1 MKIKLKMTTIINKYR
16 FTSET
21 ILFLA
26 ILFFF
31 FLFPAAT
38 WGQKTHEV
46 FFEGTDY
53 ELHIYKVSGK
63 TPGKTMLLVGGIQG
77 NEPGGFLSA
86 DLYADISLDKGN
98 LIVVPRANFLSIL
111 MNRRQINEDMNRK
124 FGDDSLINFEKKIVS
139 IIKKLISESDCF
151 LNLHDGS
158 GFYSDKWEGPN
169 RNPRRFGQSII
180 ADCETFYDEKTGKK
194 IKLGEMARQAIDN
207 VNGYIKNPKHFF
219 SFANHRTADSDTI
232 HAEQRKSATYYA
244 LYQRNIPAFGI
255 ETSKSLPLELKVLHH
270 NLAINAFME
279 LFDII
284 PENPGIYLDPPLLKY
299 LLVAINDNHP
309 VVVGNRRKLH
319 VGKGDIVNISHIEAN
334 YERGLSIDVL
344 NYGTVNDY
352 RKNICITESTEAVV
366 RKDHYHCGKIYIVV
380 NNSEASLVAGSVIPK
395 VRYFIINVNGKERI
409 IRDMNSITIIKGDTL
424 ELVNVETNL
433 QDTSDVVVNFKGF
446 VGDRSKN
453 TGEDRGYLIHTDKDL
468 MTRYS
473 LNKKGEQYQVIVYLK
488 DIETGKFF
496 INLQEPILD
505 YLIFELNQKKK
516 QCIFPGETLI
526 MESENTIKLMDIKT
540 NIDNNNGI
548 YVFLENHNGTKIVEC
563 IMGESFVVP
572 VQTPNNTL
580 QYKMLVQRENK
591 ALGWVKIK
599 PWASPK

>member
-1 MKIKLKMTTIINKYR
+1 MTGVNKYKLA
-16 FTSET
+16 TET
-21 ILFLA
+21 ILLFA
-26 ILFFF
+26 ILLSF
-31 FLFPAAT
+31 FLFPAVT
-38 WGQKTHEV
+38 WGQKTHDI

-53 ELHIYKVSGK
+53 ELHIYKIYGK
-63 TPGKTMLLVGGIQG
+63 TPGKTMLLIGGIQG

-124 FGDDSLINFEKKIVS
+124 FGDDSRINFEKKIVS
-139 IIKKLISESDCF
+139 ILKKLIAESDCF

-158 GFYSDKWEGPN
+158 GFYSDRWEGPN

-180 ADCETFYDEKTGKK
+180 ADCETFYDKKTGKR
-194 IKLGEMARQAIDN
+194 IKLGEMAGHVVDN

-219 SFANHRTADSDTI
+219 HFANHRTADSDTI

-255 ETSKSLPLELKVLHH
+255 ETSKSLPLELKVRHH

-299 LLVAINDNHP
+299 LLVTINNNYP
-309 VVVGNRRKLH
+309 IVIANRRRLH
-319 VGKGDIVNISHIEAN
+319 IHKGDIINISHIEAN

-352 RKNICITESTEAVV
+352 RKNLCITESTEAVV
-366 RKDHYHCGKIYIVV
+366 RKDHYHCGKIDIVV
-380 NNSEASLVAGSVIPK
+380 DNSDVPFVTGAVAPK

-409 IRDMNSITIIKGDTL
+409 IRDMSSITIVKGDTL
-424 ELVNVETNL
+424 ELVSVETNL
-433 QDTSDVVVNFKGF
+433 KDTSDIVVNFKGF
-446 VGDRSKN
+446 VGHRNKN
-453 TGEDRGYLIHTDKDL
+453 TGEDRGYLIHTDRDL

-473 LNKKGEQYQVIVYLK
+473 LNKKGMRYQVIAYLK
-488 DIETGKFF
+488 DNEIGKFF
-496 INLQEPILD
+496 IDLRDPVLD
-505 YLIFELNQKKK
+505 YLILELNQKEKR
-516 QCIFPGETLI
+516 CIFPGETL
-526 MESENTIKLMDIKT
+526 TIETGETINVMDIKT
-540 NIDNNNGI
+540 NIDNNIGVYTI
-548 YVFLENHNGTKIVEC
+548 LEGPDGSKIIEC
-563 IMGESFVVP
+563 ITGESFLVP
-572 VQTPNNTL
+572 DQTPNNTSSKDP
-580 QYKMLVQRENK
+580 QYRILVQRENRV
-591 ALGWVKIK
+591 LGWIK
-599 PWASPK
+599 VDLKS